1 MPINTDT
8 FCGEREKKCVS
19 DWKKNQANNADG
31 LHWIMHRFS
40 IHFKTFGLFWIFE
53 TKKNRKSFLF
63 WIYQRWPQRAMDADK
78 VEIHPISIFW
88 LHFYSSI

>member
-31 LHWIMHRFS
+31 LH
-40 IHFKTFGLFWIFE
+40 
-53 TKKNRKSFLF
+53 
-63 WIYQRWPQRAMDADK
+63 
-78 VEIHPISIFW
+78 
-88 LHFYSSI
+88 